1 MGLVLAVDIGGT
13 NSRFAAFETGPGH
26 HLVMKETVWLSS
38 VEAQS
43 FDHLMEMLGA
53 SDFPYAPSDFDVTV
67 IAVAGPVVGGV
78 YCNVTNVDWDVD
90 FRDGYKKY
98 GFNAAVLI
106 NDFAAQAY
114 ACRTPAVEGCR
125 VIHEADISPI
135 GTVGVIG
142 AGTGLGHCALVPV
155 PVSELGYV
163 PVPSE
168 AGHISFPCQTPEELD
183 FCRFVMDKRNLSYC
197 CGDEVLTGRGLNI
210 LHMYLTGEDLEPR
223 EVAAKMKQ
231 GNDTLEWYS
240 RFMARCCRNY
250 AISVCATGGLYIA
263 GGIVAKNPFVIE
275 QPVFLNEF
283 FDSSSMGDY
292 LKQIPVFLNDNQES
306 GLYGAALRGVLH
318 I

>member
-1 MGLVLAVDIGGT
+1 MGLVLAIDIGGT
-13 NSRFAAFETGPGH
+13 NSRFAAFKTGPCH
-26 HLVMKETVWLSS
+26 QLVMKETVWFSS

-43 FDHLMEMLGA
+43 FDHLMDMLAA
-53 SDFPYAPSDFDVTV
+53 SDFPYSPSDFDVTV
-67 IAVAGPVVGGV
+67 IAVAGPVLGGG
-78 YCNVTNVDWDVD
+78 YCDITNVNWDVD
-90 FRDGYKKY
+90 FRGGYEKY
-98 GFNAAVLI
+98 GFRSAVLI

-114 ACRTPAVEGCR
+114 ACRTPAVDGCR
-125 VIHEADISPI
+125 VIHAAEVSPT
-135 GTVGVIG
+135 GTVGVVG

-210 LHMYLTGEDLEPR
+210 LHLYLTGEDLEPR

-231 GNDTLEWYS
+231 GNETLEWYS
-240 RFMARCCRNY
+240 RFLARCCRNY

-263 GGIVAKNPFVIE
+263 GGIVAKNPFVVE
-275 QPVFLNEF
+275 HPVFMDEF
-283 FDSSSMGDY
+283 LDSSSMGDY
-292 LKQIPVFLNDNQES
+292 LKQVPVFLNDNQES
-306 GLYGAALRGVLH
+306 GLYGAGLRGVLH
-318 I
+318 V